1 MSLTAR
7 LRSCVVICLASICVA
22 MYAEWNDLSR
32 IERKTENLSDR
43 TIPLLDRIADLGD
56 LQHGLEVTL
65 ARVRLIDDLD
75 GLAGLGRRVDNLS
88 QLFRENFS
96 DREDTIAEELS
107 SADAD
112 VFQNVVKGRQD
123 IVAQN
128 IRINALV
135 SQAVDKIL
143 ALEKSIVVAQIE
155 FGNQQRDAQ
164 SRQEGSLSVT
174 WAIDTAKTLG
184 EISGSIASLAI
195 LTKDFSLET
204 GTGNTGARQSLVA
217 EINILASRLAR
228 LKNLEARHD
237 IAGVLVD
244 YRNTMLGPDGVVEAL
259 SALQTRQAGQEQLYG
274 EAEAVLNNIGAWTR
288 SSTQRAA
295 MEFRQSAAETSRIVE
310 RIRFVDVAF
319 NMCMLLISLALLW
332 FMIEVR
338 MISRIHRLTRHIQRM
353 SRGHLEDPIDTAGSD
368 EIAEIAKAVEKSRL
382 TAAALQRSNEELERF
397 AYVAAHDLRA
407 PLRAISNLIE
417 WTEEDFADEM
427 PADAQKN
434 IGLIRNRTDR
444 LSGHLS
450 ALLDYARAG
459 QIDGEHGAFSLTKFA
474 EELRLYFNS
483 NSAFEIRVEQDC
495 GPFGAYLTPLKTI
508 LINLVSNA
516 SKHHD
521 RSSGTIRMSSE
532 LYPNY
537 VEITVADDGPGI
549 PKQYQ
554 DQIFVL
560 FQTLKSRD
568 EIEGSGL
575 GLALV
580 QKLARSLGGS
590 VSVVSNPD
598 VARGTV
604 FTVRIPLN
612 TPSAK
617 TPNDIQGL
625 AA

>member
-1 MSLTAR
+1 
-7 LRSCVVICLASICVA
+7 
-22 MYAEWNDLSR
+22 MYANWNDLSR

-43 TIPLLDRIADLGD
+43 TIPLLDKIADLGD
-56 LQHGLEVTL
+56 LQHGLEATL
-65 ARVRLIDDLD
+65 ASVQLIDSLD
-75 GLAGLGRRVDNLS
+75 GLTALGRRVESLS
-88 QLFRENFS
+88 QLFRKNFS
-96 DREDTIAEELS
+96 DRDGTIAEGLS
-107 SADAD
+107 PDDAD
-112 VFQNVVKGRQD
+112 VFLQVVEGRQE
-123 IVAQN
+123 I
-128 IRINALV
+128 V
-135 SQAVDKIL
+135 SQNNDIKALASQALDQIL
-143 ALEKSIVVAQIE
+143 ALEKSVLVAQIE
-155 FGNQQRDAQ
+155 FGNQQRETATTQ
-164 SRQEGSLSVT
+164 QESGLSSK
-174 WAIDTAKTLG
+174 AIDTAKTLG

-195 LTKDFSLET
+195 LTQDFSIITSDTQVIE
-204 GTGNTGARQSLVA
+204 RQRLVVQV
-217 EINILASRLAR
+217 NILASRLAR
-228 LKNLEARHD
+228 LRSLSARRD
-237 IAGVLVD
+237 IARLLVG
-244 YRNTMLGPDGVVEAL
+244 YRHTMLGENGVIERSWRIQAL
-259 SALQTRQAGQEQLYG
+259 HRHQIERHE
-274 EAEAVLNNIGAWTR
+274 EAETILNQVGIWTR
-288 SSTQRAA
+288 SGTLRAA

-338 MISRIHRLTRHIQRM
+338 MISRIQRLTRHVQRM
-353 SRGHLEDPIDTAGSD
+353 SRGHLDESIDTSGSD

-382 TAAALQRSNEELERF
+382 TSAALQRSNEELERF

-417 WTEEDFADEM
+417 WTEEDFATEM
-427 PADAQKN
+427 SSEAQKN
-434 IGLIRNRTDR
+434 ISLIRNRTDR

-459 QIDGEHGAFSLTKFA
+459 QIDGERGAFSLSGFA
-474 EELRLYFNS
+474 DELRLYFNS
-483 NSAFEIRVEQDC
+483 NPDFVIKVEQDC
-495 GPFGAYLTPLKTI
+495 GLFDAYLTPLKTI

-516 SKHHD
+516 TKHHD
-521 RSSGTIRMSSE
+521 KSSGTVRISSE

-549 PKQYQ
+549 QKQYQ

-568 EIEGSGL
+568 EVEGSGL

-580 QKLARSLGGS
+580 QKLARSLGGN

-604 FTVRIPLN
+604 FTVRLPLN
-612 TPSAK
+612 AK
-617 TPNDIQGL
+617 ATNTQNDIQGL

>member
-1 MSLTAR
+1 M
-7 LRSCVVICLASICVA
+7 
-22 MYAEWNDLSR
+22 
-32 IERKTENLSDR
+32 
-43 TIPLLDRIADLGD
+43 
-56 LQHGLEVTL
+56 
-65 ARVRLIDDLD
+65 LI
-75 GLAGLGRRVDNLS
+75 
-88 QLFRENFS
+88 
-96 DREDTIAEELS
+96 
-107 SADAD
+107 
-112 VFQNVVKGRQD
+112 
-123 IVAQN
+123 
-128 IRINALV
+128 
-135 SQAVDKIL
+135 SQAASKIL
-143 ALEKSIVVAQIE
+143 ALEKSIIVAQIE
-155 FGNQQRDAQ
+155 FGNQQRDTGSSSQ
-164 SRQEGSLSVT
+164 SYS

-184 EISGSIASLAI
+184 EISGSVASLAI
-195 LTKDFSLET
+195 LTKDFSIDT
-204 GTGNTGARQSLVA
+204 GEKHSAESQRLVA
-217 EINILASRLAR
+217 QINTLASRLAR
-228 LKNLEARHD
+228 LKNIDARHE

-244 YRNTMLGPDGVVEAL
+244 YRKIMLGPDGVVEGL
-259 SALQTRQAGQEQLYG
+259 SQLQISEAQQDRLYK
-274 EAEAVLNNIGAWTR
+274 EAEAVLNRIGTWSR
-288 SSTQRAA
+288 SNTQRAA
-295 MEFRQSAAETSRIVE
+295 MEFRQSAAETTRIVE

-353 SRGHLEDPIDTAGSD
+353 SRGELDDPINTSGSD
-368 EIAEIAKAVEKSRL
+368 EISEIAKAVEKSRL
-382 TAAALQRSNEELERF
+382 TAAALKRSNEELERF

-444 LSGHLS
+444 LSSHLS

-459 QIDGEHGAFSLTKFA
+459 QIEGEHGAFSLTHFA
-474 EELRLYFNS
+474 DELRLYFNS
-483 NSAFEIRVEQDC
+483 NPEFEIKVEQDC

-521 RSSGTIRMSSE
+521 RSSGTIRLSSE

-554 DQIFVL
+554 EQIFVL

-568 EIEGSGL
+568 EVEGSGL

-590 VSVVSNPD
+590 VSVVSNPE

-612 TPSAK
+612 SKSKKPL
-617 TPNDIQGL
+617 NDIQGL

>member
-65 ARVRLIDDLD
+65 ARIRLVDEPD
-75 GLAGLGRRVDNLS
+75 GLKALGQRLDTLA
-88 QLFRENFS
+88 QLFRDNFS
-96 DREDTIAEELS
+96 DQTDTVTNGPS
-107 SADAD
+107 PADAD
-112 VFQNVVKGRQD
+112 VFQKVVKGRQD
-123 IVAQN
+123 LVAQYD
-128 IRINALV
+128 RLEALI
-135 SQAVDKIL
+135 SQAASKIL
-143 ALEKSIVVAQIE
+143 ALEKSIIVAQIE
-155 FGNQQRDAQ
+155 FGNQQRDTGSSSQ
-164 SRQEGSLSVT
+164 SYS

-184 EISGSIASLAI
+184 EISGSVASLAI
-195 LTKDFSLET
+195 LTKDFSIDT
-204 GTGNTGARQSLVA
+204 GEKHSAESQRLVA
-217 EINILASRLAR
+217 QINTLASRLAR
-228 LKNLEARHD
+228 LKNIDARHE

-244 YRNTMLGPDGVVEAL
+244 YRKIMLGPDGVVEGL
-259 SALQTRQAGQEQLYG
+259 SQLQISEAQQDRLYK
-274 EAEAVLNNIGAWTR
+274 EAEAVLNRIGTWSR
-288 SSTQRAA
+288 SNTQRAA
-295 MEFRQSAAETSRIVE
+295 MEFRQSAAETTRIVE

-353 SRGHLEDPIDTAGSD
+353 SRGELDDPINTSGSD
-368 EIAEIAKAVEKSRL
+368 EISEIAKAVEKSRL
-382 TAAALQRSNEELERF
+382 TAAALKRSNEELERF

-444 LSGHLS
+444 LSSHLS

-459 QIDGEHGAFSLTKFA
+459 QIEGEHGAFSLTHFA
-474 EELRLYFNS
+474 DELRLYFNS
-483 NSAFEIRVEQDC
+483 NPEFEIKVEQDC

-521 RSSGTIRMSSE
+521 RSSGTIRISSE

-549 PKQYQ
+549 PKTIPGA
-554 DQIFVL
+554 DF
-560 FQTLKSRD
+560 R
-568 EIEGSGL
+568 
-575 GLALV
+575 A
-580 QKLARSLGGS
+580 
-590 VSVVSNPD
+590 VSN
-598 VARGTV
+598 AE
-604 FTVRIPLN
+604 IP
-612 TPSAK
+612 
-617 TPNDIQGL
+617 
-625 AA
+625 

>member
-22 MYAEWNDLSR
+22 MYTEWNDLSR

-65 ARVRLIDDLD
+65 ARIRLVDEPD
-75 GLAGLGRRVDNLS
+75 GLKALGQRLDTLA
-88 QLFRENFS
+88 QLFRDNFS
-96 DREDTIAEELS
+96 DQTDTVTDGPS
-107 SADAD
+107 PADAD
-112 VFQNVVKGRQD
+112 VFQKVVKGRQD
-123 IVAQN
+123 
-128 IRINALV
+128 LV
-135 SQAVDKIL
+135 VQYDRLEVVISQAASKIL
-143 ALEKSIVVAQIE
+143 ALEKSIIVAQIE
-155 FGNQQRDAQ
+155 FGNQQRGTESSSQ
-164 SRQEGSLSVT
+164 SYS

-184 EISGSIASLAI
+184 EISGSVASLAI
-195 LTKDFSLET
+195 LTKDFSIDT
-204 GTGNTGARQSLVA
+204 GEKHSAESQRLVA
-217 EINILASRLAR
+217 QINTLASRLAR
-228 LKNLEARHD
+228 LKNIDARHE

-244 YRNTMLGPDGVVEAL
+244 YRKIMLGPDGVVEGL
-259 SALQTRQAGQEQLYG
+259 SQLQISEAQQDRLYK
-274 EAEAVLNNIGAWTR
+274 EAEAVLNRIGTWSR
-288 SSTQRAA
+288 SNTQRAA
-295 MEFRQSAAETSRIVE
+295 MEFRQSAAETTRIVE

-353 SRGHLEDPIDTAGSD
+353 SRGELDDPINTSGSD
-368 EIAEIAKAVEKSRL
+368 EISEIAKAVEKSRL
-382 TAAALQRSNEELERF
+382 TAAALKRSNEELERF

-444 LSGHLS
+444 LSSHLS

-459 QIDGEHGAFSLTKFA
+459 QIEGEHGAFSLTHFA
-474 EELRLYFNS
+474 DELRLYFNS
-483 NSAFEIRVEQDC
+483 NPEFEIKVEQDC

-521 RSSGTIRMSSE
+521 RSSGTIRISSE

-554 DQIFVL
+554 EQIFVL

-568 EIEGSGL
+568 EVEGSGL

-590 VSVVSNPD
+590 VSVVSNPE

-612 TPSAK
+612 SKSKKPL
-617 TPNDIQGL
+617 NDIQGL